1 MDQNIVPADVMAEAL
16 RQAPDRAL
24 EALVLEGAEPATR
37 IADDVMV
44 VLAAGDHRLI
54 PRATLPHL
62 DPLDEADP
70 VEQVERA
77 VHARGSHTAAARPQ
91 AIRDLLCGEAA
102 VLARELRHDSLASPA
117 GALSRLTQRLLGEL
131 RPGVISTPSH
141 SAENTSAV
149 RMIIIPAC
157 VRMRMIFISVAAL
170 LLPVGLAACG
180 SDDESG
186 GGVDVVA
193 TTGIVADLVEGV
205 GGADVD
211 VTQIVPN
218 GSSPHDFE
226 LSAQDRQS
234 LEQADLVVASGADLE
249 AKMPLDEVD
258 APQWALADH
267 VPGLL
272 PFEEAGARVPG
283 ASPDDSEEESFTH
296 DPHVWMDPAR
306 VAAALPSLGDALAEA
321 DAAHA
326 DAYRRG
332 ADQYAKALLELD
344 RQLTR
349 ELGSVPAAD
358 RQLVTSHDALGYFAD
373 HYDFEVVATAFPA
386 SGPEA
391 EASAGRIDEVETA
404 VRDADV
410 PAVFAQEE
418 DDPETLRL
426 VAEETGVDIVDN
438 LVIESPGNTGGYE
451 PMLRRDADLISAAL
465 GGSTS

>member
-1 MDQNIVPADVMAEAL
+1 
-16 RQAPDRAL
+16 
-24 EALVLEGAEPATR
+24 
-37 IADDVMV
+37 
-44 VLAAGDHRLI
+44 
-54 PRATLPHL
+54 
-62 DPLDEADP
+62 
-70 VEQVERA
+70 
-77 VHARGSHTAAARPQ
+77 
-91 AIRDLLCGEAA
+91 
-102 VLARELRHDSLASPA
+102 
-117 GALSRLTQRLLGEL
+117 
-131 RPGVISTPSH
+131 
-141 SAENTSAV
+141 
-149 RMIIIPAC
+149 MIIIPAC
-157 VRMRMIFISVAAL
+157 MRMRMVFISVVAL

-205 GGADVD
+205 GGPDVD

-226 LSAQDRQS
+226 LSAQDRQN
-234 LEQADLVVASGADLE
+234 LEEADLVVASGADLE

-283 ASPDDSEEESFTH
+283 ASPDDSEEEEEEESFTH
-296 DPHVWMDPAR
+296 DPHVWMDPTR
-306 VAAALPSLGDALAEA
+306 VAAALPSLGDALTEA
-321 DAAHA
+321 DPAHA
-326 DAYRRG
+326 DAYSSG
-332 ADQYAKALLELD
+332 ANQYAQELLQLD
-344 RQLTR
+344 RELTR
-349 ELGSVPAAD
+349 ELHSVPAAD

-426 VAEETGVDIVDN
+426 VAEETGVDIVDD

-465 GGSTS
+465 GGSTG

>member
-1 MDQNIVPADVMAEAL
+1 
-16 RQAPDRAL
+16 
-24 EALVLEGAEPATR
+24 
-37 IADDVMV
+37 
-44 VLAAGDHRLI
+44 
-54 PRATLPHL
+54 
-62 DPLDEADP
+62 
-70 VEQVERA
+70 
-77 VHARGSHTAAARPQ
+77 
-91 AIRDLLCGEAA
+91 
-102 VLARELRHDSLASPA
+102 
-117 GALSRLTQRLLGEL
+117 
-131 RPGVISTPSH
+131 
-141 SAENTSAV
+141 
-149 RMIIIPAC
+149 
-157 VRMRMIFISVAAL
+157 MRMIFISALAL

-205 GGADVD
+205 AGPNID

-226 LSAQDRQS
+226 LSAQDRQD

-267 VPGLL
+267 VPDLL

-283 ASPDDSEEESFTH
+283 ASPEETEEESFVH
-296 DPHVWMDPAR
+296 DPHVWMDPTR
-306 VAAALPSLGDALAEA
+306 VADALPSLADALADA
-321 DAAHA
+321 DPEHAVAYRKGA
-326 DAYRRG
+326 DAY
-332 ADQYAKALLELD
+332 AKELRALD
-344 RQLTR
+344 RKLAR
-349 ELGSVPAAD
+349 ELASVPAED

-391 EASAGRIDEVETA
+391 EASAARIDEVEGA

-426 VAEETGVDIVDN
+426 VAEETGVEIVDD

-451 PMLRRDADLISAAL
+451 PMLRRDVDLISSAL
-465 GGSTS
+465 GGSAQ